1 MNWRSL
7 EFRLAC
13 LCSLLL
19 LGGLASLGAVLWW
32 GVAYNMR
39 AAVDR
44 LLEARAASLTQ
55 FMESEFGNVFAASRI
70 DNNAGEFRGSIETV
84 SAKHDWIAMRGT
96 KILLTAATEFEGSLR
111 PSGLRPGQFGEV
123 EVSRSGTEAPW
134 TARAVAIVND
144 LHQEIMEIMGEYAAT
159 AAEGRLIRLWRA
171 DGEVILSGMDLKPA
185 LPREFAPGGFS
196 TIQTADGPYRTL
208 HRQFS
213 VAGDEY
219 RLLLFSPLEALSATR
234 QGLLRWAW
242 WAGPIMV
249 LLSLCG
255 GYLISRSALRPL
267 ESFVAVANRL
277 SAHQL
282 SERLQR
288 SRNGDVIDRLADT
301 FNSLLDR
308 LEVSIQK
315 LDQFTAD
322 ASHELRSPV
331 AVIRTTAELALRQD
345 RKDQD
350 LRNDVGQIQ
359 AEAVRLTDLI
369 EDLLTLSRA
378 DDPQHAPLTTA
389 VAIRPILEEVGS
401 LFSQQAG
408 SRVRFETPASA
419 CFVRGD
425 VSSLRRLLVIL
436 VENALRHNPDYTS
449 VVISARKENGCLRVS
464 VTDTGQ
470 GIPAHELPKVFDRFY
485 RGDPSRS
492 HANGH
497 GLGLSIA
504 KWIAQCHGTEIT
516 GASTIGE
523 GSTFSFS
530 LALCDA
536 PRGVI

>member
-19 LGGLASLGAVLWW
+19 LGGFASLGAVLWW
-32 GVAYNMR
+32 GVTYNMG

-70 DNNAGEFRGSIETV
+70 DNNAGEFRGSIEIV
-84 SAKHDWIAMRGT
+84 SSKHDWIAMRGT

-111 PSGLRPGQFGEV
+111 PAGLRPGQFGEV
-123 EVSRSGTEAPW
+123 EVSRTGTEAPW

-144 LHQEIMEIMGEYAAT
+144 LPKEIIEVMQEYAAT
-159 AAEGRLIRLWRA
+159 AAEGRLMRLWRA
-171 DGEVILSGMDLKPA
+171 DGEVILSGMDLKTA
-185 LPREFAPGGFS
+185 LPREFAPAGFS
-196 TIQTADGPYRTL
+196 TIETADGPYRTL

-213 VAGDEY
+213 VAGQEY
-219 RLLLFSPLEALSATR
+219 RLLLSSSLEALSATR
-234 QGLLRWAW
+234 QGLLRWSW
-242 WAGPIMV
+242 WAVPTMV
-249 LLSLCG
+249 LLSLGG

-277 SAHQL
+277 RAHHL

-288 SRNGDVIDRLADT
+288 SRNGDVIDRLANT

-345 RKDQD
+345 RKGQD

-369 EDLLTLSRA
+369 EDLLTLARA

-389 VAIRPILEEVGS
+389 VAIRPILEELGS
-401 LFSQQAG
+401 LFSHQAG
-408 SRVRFETPASA
+408 SHVRFETPASA

-436 VENALRHNPDYTS
+436 VENALRHNPDDTS

-492 HANGH
+492 QANGH

-516 GASTIGE
+516 VASTIGE

-536 PRGVI
+536 P

>member
-7 EFRLAC
+7 EVRLAG

-19 LGGLASLGAVLWW
+19 LGGLTSLGAVLWW

-39 AAVDR
+39 AAVDQ

-70 DNNAGEFRGSIETV
+70 DNNAGEFRGSIEIV
-84 SAKHDWIAMRGT
+84 SSKHDWIAMRGT

-111 PSGLRPGQFGEV
+111 PAGLRPGQFGEV
-123 EVSRSGTEAPW
+123 EVSRTGTEAPW

-144 LHQEIMEIMGEYAAT
+144 LPKEIIEIMEEYAAT
-159 AAEGRLIRLWRA
+159 AAEGRLMRLWRA
-171 DGEVILSGMDLKPA
+171 DGEVILAGMDLKPA
-185 LPREFAPGGFS
+185 MPRELAGFS
-196 TIQTADGPYRTL
+196 TIETAGGPYRTL

-213 VAGDEY
+213 VAGEEY
-219 RLLLFSPLEALSATR
+219 RLLLRSPLEALAATQ

-242 WAGPIMV
+242 WAVPTMV
-249 LLSLCG
+249 LLSLGG

-277 SAHQL
+277 SAHHL

-288 SRNGDVIDRLADT
+288 SRNGDVIDRLANT

-345 RKDQD
+345 RKGED

-408 SRVRFETPASA
+408 SRVRFETPAGD

-436 VENALRHNPDYTS
+436 VDNALRHNPDYTS
-449 VVISARKENGCLRVS
+449 VVISARKEDGCLRVS

-492 HANGH
+492 QANGH

-536 PRGVI
+536 P